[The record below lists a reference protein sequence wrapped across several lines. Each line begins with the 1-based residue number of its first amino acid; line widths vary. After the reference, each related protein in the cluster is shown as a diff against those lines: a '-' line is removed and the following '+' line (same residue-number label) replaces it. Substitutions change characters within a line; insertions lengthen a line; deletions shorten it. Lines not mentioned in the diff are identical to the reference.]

1 MFQTLEQIWTTVR
14 SYVGNNGWVTTT
26 IDIGKTALAIIVIV
40 ALTVIALRIRKA
52 IISRA
57 FSLIHLTNKHQTTL
71 EALARSVSRYVLLTI
86 ALLCILAAF
95 GVQIGPLLAGAGIVG
110 LVFGFGAQTLIRDV
124 ISGLFIL
131 FENQYTVGD
140 TVTIN
145 ANQVTGVVEQLN
157 LRSTHIRTWAQQLV
171 VVQNSEVRMSQ
182 NFSRQRMRAII
193 HCTVPYTVS
202 YDTVVTAVHHVKE
215 QLLTTMPHVFLTDAD
230 GAFVELPQLYGIT
243 DIETHPNSCKY
254 TIVALVKDAHYN
266 ETCNALRRGLASQL
280 LLSNDPQQL

>member
-1 MFQTLEQIWTTVR
+1 MLQTLAQMWMSVRTYVESNTWVATTL
-14 SYVGNNGWVTTT
+14 
-26 IDIGKTALAIIVIV
+26 DIGKVALALIVIV

-71 EALARSVSRYVLLTI
+71 ESLALSVSRYVLLTI
-86 ALLCILAAF
+86 ALLCMLAAF

-171 VVQNSEVRMSQ
+171 VIQNSEVRMSQ
-182 NFSRQRMRAII
+182 NFSRQRMRAIVT
-193 HCTVPYTVS
+193 CTVPYTVP
-202 YDTVVTAVHHVKE
+202 YDTVVTAVHQVKE

-230 GAFVELPQLYGIT
+230 GAYVELPQLYGIT
-243 DIETHPNSCKY
+243 DIETHPTNCKY
-254 TIVALVKDAHYN
+254 TVVALVKDTHYN
-266 ETCNALRRGLASQL
+266 EACNALRLSLATHL
-280 LLSNDPQQL
+280 LMRHDAQEL